1 MNTVNF
7 TLAQIEAFACV
18 CECGTLTKA
27 AKKLNKDRT
36 TVSQLLDYLEIDLG
50 YTLFDRS
57 TRPLTLTEPGKLLYR
72 QARLFLHEAQAFSE
86 AARQMPGQI
95 ETRLTLCYDP
105 FTPRDFLLRLVEKL
119 AAEQITL
126 DLLMSERPEAESWL
140 DQGRAHIGIY
150 QALNRSVNDRLQW
163 RAVGS
168 LALAAWAKV
177 GFFKTKPVSLLRLA
191 ASTQLMPYRELPD
204 SLAQRIQIA
213 DRVIRVNE
221 LSLLEKRLCAGEGW
235 AFLPRHFGVE
245 NWPGIERL
253 DTEVGDRGL
262 LHPVVA
268 LWKPGHIAQSQLEK
282 VMAAIDAAWQEA

>member
-86 AARQMPGQI
+86 VARQMPGQI

-105 FTPRDFLLRLVEKL
+105 FTPRDFLLHLVEKL

-126 DLLMSERPEAESWL
+126 DLLMSERPEAEIWL

-168 LALAAWAKV
+168 LAFAACAKV

-191 ASTQLMPYRELPD
+191 ASTQLIPFRELPD

-235 AFLPRHFGVE
+235 AFLPLHFDVE
-245 NWPGIERL
+245 NWPGVERL
-253 DTEVGDRGL
+253 ETEVGDRGL
-262 LHPVVA
+262 MHPVVA
-268 LWKPGHIAQSQLEK
+268 LWKPGHIAPLQLER
-282 VMAAIDAAWQEA
+282 VMAAIEAAWQEA

>member
-1 MNTVNF
+1 MDSVNF

-27 AKKLNKDRT
+27 AKKLKKDRT

-50 YTLFDRS
+50 YTLFDRA

-72 QARLFLHEAQAFSE
+72 QARLFLHEARAFSE
-86 AARQMPGQI
+86 VARQMPGQI

-105 FTPRDFLLRLVEKL
+105 LTPREFLLRLVERL
-119 AAEQITL
+119 AQEQITL
-126 DLLMSERPEAESWL
+126 DLLLCERADAERWL
-140 DQGRAHIGIY
+140 DEGKAHIGIF
-150 QALNRSVNDRLQW
+150 QALNRSVNTHLQW

-168 LALAAWAKV
+168 LELAVWAKR
-177 GFFKTKPVSLLRLA
+177 GLFPGKPVSLLHLA
-191 ASTQLMPYRELPD
+191 AGTQLVPFREMPD

-221 LSLLEKRLCAGEGW
+221 LTLLEKRLCAGEGW
-235 AFLPRHFGVE
+235 AFLPLHFGVE

-253 DTEVGDRGL
+253 ETEIGDRGL
-262 LHPVVA
+262 MHPVVA

-282 VMAAIDAAWQEA
+282 VIAAVESAWQAQ

>member
-27 AKKLNKDRT
+27 AKKLSKDRT

-86 AARQMPGQI
+86 VARQMPGQI

-105 FTPRDFLLRLVEKL
+105 FTPRAFLLRLVELL
-119 AAEQITL
+119 AEQQITL
-126 DLLMSERPEAESWL
+126 DLLISERPEAEVWL
-140 DQGRAHIGIY
+140 DEGRAHIGIY
-150 QALNRSVNDRLQW
+150 QALNRSVNEHLQW
-163 RAVGS
+163 RSVGS
-168 LALAAWAKV
+168 LALAAWAKA
-177 GFFKTKPVSLLRLA
+177 GFFAVKPVSLLRLA
-191 ASTQLMPYRELPD
+191 ASTQLMPFRELPD

-213 DRVIRVNE
+213 DRVIHVNE

-235 AFLPRHFGVE
+235 AFLPLHFGVE
-245 NWPGIERL
+245 NWPGVERL
-253 DTEVGDRGL
+253 ETEVGDRGL
-262 LHPVVA
+262 QHPVVA
-268 LWKPGHIAQSQLEK
+268 LWKPGHLAQAQLEK
-282 VMAAIDAAWQEA
+282 IIAAIDAAWPES